1 MNYSLDLHLLISKRQ
16 NIMENQIGIKIK
28 ELRLSKGF
36 SQEEL
41 AEKAGLSARTIQRI
55 ENQENIPMGDTVRR
69 IAESLGVGAEEI
81 LDWNLTRNR
90 AYEIVMILSTLFSV
104 FYPVIGLV
112 LVVVMWV
119 IKKNEYKNID
129 NLGRKLISF
138 ELTVLILFVI
148 VFIGNALVVLDYLN
162 TGLEERSISGGRSLK
177 LALLSYYFVS
187 GLKALLMVM
196 NAIYY
201 RKNARFLF
209 LPRFKFFA

>member
-1 MNYSLDLHLLISKRQ
+1 
-16 NIMENQIGIKIK
+16 MENQIGIKIK

-90 AYEIVMILSTLFSV
+90 SYEIVIILSTLFSA
-104 FYPVIGLV
+104 FYPIIGLV

-119 IKKNEYKNID
+119 IKKNEYKRID
-129 NLGRKLISF
+129 TLGRKLISF
-138 ELTVLILFVI
+138 ELTMLLLFAI
-148 VFIGNALVVLDYLN
+148 AFIGTVFLFLDVMD
-162 TGLEERSISGGRSLK
+162 TIPEATPKGKITIG
-177 LALLSYYFVS
+177 LLSFYFVS
-187 GLKALLMVM
+187 VLKGLLIIV
-196 NAIYY
+196 NAVYY
-201 RKNARFLF
+201 YYKDKLLF